1 MRFLNAPYYVINII
15 IIIISSSS
23 SSSSSSSGGGGGGGG
38 SSSSIIIIIII
49 SLDRTW
55 YLCSNK
61 SRFLLEIILVGDIP
75 MMAPSYF
82 SDINGLSSYQE

>member
-1 MRFLNAPYYVINII
+1 MRHIMSLILLLLSLLLLLLLLKI

-23 SSSSSSSGGGGGGGG
+23 SSSSII
-38 SSSSIIIIIII
+38 IIIIIII

-55 YLCSNK
+55 YLCLNK